1 MKTALNT
8 YSVNI
13 DGTIIVF
20 DVSFKNTTP
29 RADAVPDDE
38 LETVINIISISGQ
51 HITDVKERIKK
62 HVNKWEPV

>member
-1 MKTALNT
+1 MKTYSLN
-8 YSVNI
+8 I
-13 DGTIIVF
+13 FGTIIIF

-38 LETVINIISISGQ
+38 LEMVINIISISGK
-51 HITDVKERIKK
+51 HIKDMKKRIKK